1 MSTPPASPPPSTT
14 APPSGPP
21 PLFSCS
27 RRAESGDRVRLALAG
42 ELDLA
47 SRPHFKQAL
56 GDALSDAS
64 RVVLDLRA
72 LTLIDCASLSV
83 IFDAAVEA
91 RRTGAVLILLE
102 PRGQVRRVLD
112 LTGAPEGVAVLERTD
127 IEQMT
132 GEDRSYAPLESKAE

>member
-27 RRAESGDRVRLALAG
+27 RMAESGKRVRLVLAG

-47 SRPHFKQAL
+47 SRAHFKQAL
-56 GDALSDAS
+56 SDALSDAS

-83 IFDAAVEA
+83 IFDAAVEV

-112 LTGAPEGVAVLERTD
+112 LTGAPDGVAVLERTD
-127 IEQMT
+127 IEQMA
-132 GEDRSYAPLESKAE
+132 GKDRIYAPLGSKAE